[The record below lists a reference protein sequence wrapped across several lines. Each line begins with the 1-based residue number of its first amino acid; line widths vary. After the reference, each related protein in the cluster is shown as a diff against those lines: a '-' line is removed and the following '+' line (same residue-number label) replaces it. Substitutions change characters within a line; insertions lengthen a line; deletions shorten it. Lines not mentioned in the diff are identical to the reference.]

1 MIRVPH
7 LIAVSLLISGATGR
21 GIAQTQAPSVATP
34 ATSQAL
40 HEAESVNVKALLQKQ
55 DQALKKEQ
63 AVLLKASQTSLVAAR
78 VQDIGQARENIA
90 AAARMLD
97 GEPPRSLKDMKEK
110 TETIRVVTRPV
121 YGLCSG
127 APWANEQM
135 TAWNSWRD
143 YINAVSTPLAAVAR
157 SVGVIFQ
164 YYQADAGSKPRYM
177 SLGAT
182 AFVVGKSHVIT
193 NRHVLQNYAYLDNTG
208 AWRLYDK
215 QVLIVSFP
223 WEYSSCSVRT
233 TPREVRIVGIEAVGS
248 DDEND
253 DYAIL
258 RTQDNALPPAAPM
271 AARFDLTEGSRVAVI
286 GYPSRPVSCTGAAGA
301 NDDCT
306 YLSEQQIDTMF
317 KLPDSQ
323 IPFPAERLAPGML
336 LVNPSLDPQQFS
348 YDSSTWGGNSGSPV
362 VRLSDG
368 MIVGLHYG
376 GYGGDSERAT
386 YNNAIKVD
394 RIRKALTDAGVTQ

>member
-1 MIRVPH
+1 MIRLPH
-7 LIAVSLLISGATGR
+7 RLAAGLLVSSVVGHAV
-21 GIAQTQAPSVATP
+21 AQTQAPSVATP

-40 HEAESVNVKALLQKQ
+40 QEAESVNVKALLRKQ

-63 AVLLKASQTSLVAAR
+63 AVWLKASQTSLVAAR

-90 AAARMLD
+90 AATRLLD
-97 GEPPRSLKDMKEK
+97 GEPPRSLKDLKEK

-135 TAWNSWRD
+135 TAWNNWRD
-143 YINAVSTPLAAVAR
+143 YITAVSTPLAAVAR

-164 YYQADAGSKPRYM
+164 YYQADANSKPRYM

-193 NRHVLQNYAYLDNTG
+193 NRHVLQSYAYLDSKG

-215 QVLIVSFP
+215 QVLVVSFP
-223 WEYSSCSVRT
+223 WEYSSCAVRT
-233 TPREVRIVGIEAVGS
+233 TPREVRIVAIEAVGG
-248 DDEND
+248 DGEND

-258 RTQDNALPPAAPM
+258 RTEDNALPPAAPL
-271 AARFDLTEGSRVAVI
+271 ATRFDLTEGARVAVI
-286 GYPSRPVSCTGAAGA
+286 GYPSRPVSCAGA
-301 NDDCT
+301 SASDDCT

-348 YDSSTWGGNSGSPV
+348 YDASTWGGNSGSPV

-368 MIVGLHYG
+368 LIVGLHYG
-376 GYGGDSERAT
+376 GYGGDSEKAT

-394 RIRKALTDAGVTQ
+394 RIHKALSDAGITP